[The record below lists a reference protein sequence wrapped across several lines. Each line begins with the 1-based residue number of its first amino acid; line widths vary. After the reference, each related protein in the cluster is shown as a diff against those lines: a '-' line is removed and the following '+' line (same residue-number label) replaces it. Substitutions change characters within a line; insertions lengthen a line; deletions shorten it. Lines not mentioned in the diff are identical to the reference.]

1 MRRWTITLGLLC
13 SLLVTAWGCSGPVP
27 PSGRASADPEAGEES
42 PRARRRAQR
51 TVSPTDIPLLT
62 LDGITLPASMRKPE
76 GEAQAAEGQEPDAQG
91 GKASKTE
98 PPQLQRIEF
107 APPRNLFAF
116 EEDPAV
122 VAERQR
128 KAAEAAKQAEE
139 AAKVA
144 AEARAKQ
151 AEETR
156 LNPPPPQPP
165 PIPFQ
170 FVGYFG
176 HPNRR
181 IGVFSVPGSPGVF
194 LARSGETVMEKFKIV
209 EIGYESAE
217 IGFKDF
223 KETQRIPLTGG
234 GK

>member
-1 MRRWTITLGLLC
+1 MRRWTIILGLLC
-13 SLLVTAWGCSGPVP
+13 SLLLTAWGCSGSVS

-42 PRARRRAQR
+42 PRPRRKAQR
-51 TVSPTDIPLLT
+51 TVSPADIPLLT

-76 GEAQAAEGQEPDAQG
+76 EEAQAAEGQEPETGDEKG
-91 GKASKTE
+91 SKPE
-98 PPQLQRIEF
+98 PPPQKVAV

-122 VAERQR
+122 VAERRR
-128 KAAEAAKQAEE
+128 KAEEAAKQAEE
-139 AAKVA
+139 AAKRA
-144 AEARAKQ
+144 AEERAKQ
-151 AEETR
+151 AEAVR

-194 LARSGETVMEKFKIV
+194 LARSGETVLEKFKIV

-223 KETQRIPLTGG
+223 KETQRIPLIGG